1 MHGSGAIG
9 LEAISRGAK
18 KAILCDN
25 NKHAVQIIKKNI
37 EKTKYQEKIELYQMN
52 FKEVI
57 KEKIKDKLD
66 IIYLDPPYK
75 TNYAQEAIDLLIK
88 EEKLERDSIIIIE
101 TDQKEQVKKEIENLE
116 IEIIDERK
124 YGRAN
129 LIFVKY
135 KNK

>member
-25 NKHAVQIIKKNI
+25 NKEAIQVIKKNVA
-37 EKTKYQEKIELYQMN
+37 KTKFEDKIEIYQMN
-52 FKEVI
+52 FEDVI
-57 KEKIKDKLD
+57 KSKIEDKLD

-75 TNYAQEAIDLLIK
+75 TNYACVAIKLLLEK
-88 EEKLERDSIIIIE
+88 EKLQTDSIIIIE
-101 TDQKEQVKKEIENLE
+101 TDQKDKIKKEINSLQ
-116 IEIIDERK
+116 IDIIDERK

-129 LIFVKY
+129 LIFLKKKV
-135 KNK
+135 

>member
-1 MHGSGAIG
+1 
-9 LEAISRGAK
+9 
-18 KAILCDN
+18 
-25 NKHAVQIIKKNI
+25 
-37 EKTKYQEKIELYQMN
+37 MN

-88 EEKLERDSIIIIE
+88 EGKLERDSIIIIE